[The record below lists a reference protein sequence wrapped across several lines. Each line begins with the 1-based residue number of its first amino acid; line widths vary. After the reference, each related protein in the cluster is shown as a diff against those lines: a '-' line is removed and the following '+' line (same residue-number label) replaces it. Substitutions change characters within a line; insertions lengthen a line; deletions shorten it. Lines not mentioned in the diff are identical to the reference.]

1 MSWLARI
8 FGRRDLY
15 RDLAEEMRE
24 HMEEKT
30 EQFVRGGMGREEAER
45 AARRAFGNSAVIEE
59 RGREVWQ
66 WPRLESIW
74 ADVRYALRQ
83 LRKSPGFAITAIVT
97 LALGIGAN
105 TAIFSIVDAILLQPL
120 PYKHPQQLVV
130 VWQTD
135 PAHRSTGAWFNTYRE
150 FDEWQRTSRS
160 FEQLAALSW
169 ATGGKTM
176 LLHGKP
182 VDVLAI
188 PTSVNFF
195 SMLGIS
201 AQAGR
206 TFEPSDLTNRCTL
219 VLSHRFWQTKLGA
232 PRDISAQTLSLDQ
245 SPCLVVGVMPKDFS
259 FYPTQTDAWMLITP
273 GSEFVKK
280 PWEHMTGVF
289 GRLKPGISR
298 IAAEAELNAI
308 QKGVVSESPDLGALA
323 AAEPVV
329 LEMQSEFTWLAG
341 RNLRTALWT
350 LLAAVGLV
358 LLIACVNVA
367 NLLLGRSMERA
378 REMAIHTA
386 LGSGRRR
393 LIRKMLTEA
402 LVLALLGTVA
412 GVALAQ
418 VLLHWFVAA
427 HPVELPPS
435 STIGLHR
442 QVLMFTTLLGA
453 GSTLLFGLLPA
464 IRGSRVD
471 LNSVLRTG
479 ERGMSLTASAQHA
492 SRTLVALQVALS
504 LMLLAGAG
512 LLIESLW
519 RLASTPVGYRTD
531 NLLTAWVNLPD
542 DRYRSLDAK
551 NEFFSRFADKVS
563 SLPGVQAVMGASTYF
578 PKSENLFSIQGN
590 ATPPGPQ
597 PSVQEQVIS
606 ANFLRTMQIPLLRGR
621 DFDTKDRSNS
631 QPVAI
636 VNEALAKR
644 YFPHEDPIGQAIKLG
659 RTDDPLH
666 KWITIVGVAANV
678 KTTTVFQEMGY
689 VVAPAVY
696 RPLPQE
702 APAALAVIVATEGEP
717 LLMAAAVQQQL
728 QDIDPNLAL
737 AGVDTMAHKHSAGL
751 SQPRFRSVLLGGFA
765 LLALVLAAIGI
776 YGLLAQ
782 AVVCQWRGIAIRMA
796 LGARR
801 AGVVKGVIHEALR
814 PVAVGLILGLTGA
827 ALTVRTFAS
836 LLYGIRAENV
846 AVFSL
851 AAGVLLL
858 TAVLAGWLPALRAAS
873 VDPVQALRSE

>member
-1 MSWLARI
+1 
-8 FGRRDLY
+8 
-15 RDLAEEMRE
+15 
-24 HMEEKT
+24 
-30 EQFVRGGMGREEAER
+30 
-45 AARRAFGNSAVIEE
+45 VIEE

-105 TAIFSIVDAILLQPL
+105 TAVFSIVDAVLLQPL
-120 PYKHPQQLVV
+120 PYRHPERLVV

-150 FDEWQRTSRS
+150 FDEWQRASRS

-176 LLHGKP
+176 LLHGKS

-188 PTSVNFF
+188 PASVNFF

-201 AQAGR
+201 AQTGR
-206 TFEPSDLTNRCTL
+206 TFEAGDLTNRCTL
-219 VLSHRFWQTKLGA
+219 VLSHSFWQTTLGA
-232 PRDISAQTLSLDQ
+232 PRDISAQALSLDQ
-245 SPCLVVGVMPKDFS
+245 SPCVVVGVMPSSFS

-273 GSEFVKK
+273 ESEFVKK
-280 PWEHMTGVF
+280 PWEAMTGVF
-289 GRLKPGISR
+289 GRLRPGVSR
-298 IAAEAELNAI
+298 AATNAELNAI
-308 QKGVVSESPDLGALA
+308 ERRILPESPYLGALS

-350 LLAAVGLV
+350 LLPAVGLV

-367 NLLLGRSMERA
+367 NLLLGRSMERG

-402 LVLALLGTVA
+402 VVLALLGTGA
-412 GVALAQ
+412 GIALAQ

-435 STIGLHR
+435 NTIGLNR
-442 QVLMFTTLLGA
+442 QVLLFTTLLGA
-453 GSTLLFGLLPA
+453 ASTALFGLLPA
-464 IRGSRVD
+464 VRGSCVD
-471 LNSVLRTG
+471 LNSVLRSG
-479 ERGMSLTASAQHA
+479 EQGISPTAPAQHA
-492 SRTLVALQVALS
+492 SGMLVALQVALS
-504 LMLLAGAG
+504 VILLAGAG

-542 DRYRSLDAK
+542 NRYRSLDAK
-551 NEFFSRFADKVS
+551 NEFYNRFADKIS
-563 SLPGVQAVMGASTYF
+563 SLPGVQAVMGASSYF
-578 PKSENLFSIQGN
+578 PKSEDLFSVQGK
-590 ATPPGPQ
+590 AAPPGPQ

-621 DFDTKDRSNS
+621 DFATKDRSNT

-636 VNEALAKR
+636 VNEALAKK

-659 RTDDPLH
+659 RTDDPSH

-689 VVAPAVY
+689 AVAPAVY
-696 RPLPQE
+696 RPLSQE
-702 APAALAVIVATEGEP
+702 APGGLAVIVATESEP
-717 LLMAAAVQQQL
+717 LRMAGAVQQQL

-737 AGVDTMAHKHSAGL
+737 AGVDTMVRKQSAVL

-765 LLALVLAAIGI
+765 LVALVLAAIGI
-776 YGLLAQ
+776 FGLLTQ
-782 AVVCQWRGIAIRMA
+782 AVVRQRRGIAIRMA

-801 AGVVKGVIHEALR
+801 ACVVKGVIQEALR
-814 PVAVGLILGLTGA
+814 SVVVGLIVGLAGA
-827 ALTVRTFAS
+827 ALTTRTLAS

-851 AAGVLLL
+851 AAGVLVL